1 MDIQIYKLGTEH
13 LDDVMEIER
22 LSFPQP
28 WTRGMFER
36 EICLPISRFFVAM
49 RGNKVVGYAGFWF
62 VTDEAHIVNLA
73 VHPGL
78 RKQGIGRLLLDHI
91 EKKMKLQNL
100 KKALLEVRVGNTAA
114 RKLYELRGYK
124 ANGLRK
130 DYYVDEDAVLM
141 EKGLESH

>member
-1 MDIQIYKLGTEH
+1 MDILIYKLDAEH

-49 RGNKVVGYAGFWF
+49 QGSRVVGYAGFWF

-73 VHPGL
+73 VHPRL
-78 RKQGIGRLLLDHI
+78 RKQGVGRLLLDHI
-91 EKKMKLQNL
+91 EKKMRLQGL
-100 KKALLEVRVGNTAA
+100 KRALLEVRVGNTAA
-114 RKLYELRGYK
+114 RKLYEQKGYRE
-124 ANGLRK
+124 NGLRK

-141 EKGLESH
+141 EKLLENA